1 MSFEETPALRYQKQN
16 QIATLSIDN
25 PARLNA
31 MTFEM
36 WKSLPDFLEQAKS
49 DPEVGVLVL
58 RGAGD
63 KAFSS
68 GADISQF
75 GARRSTEE
83 GVKLWNT
90 TVSEGVAQLAAF
102 PKPVVGL
109 IRGFCFGG
117 GVGLALHCD
126 LRFVIDDASF
136 SIPAARLGVGY
147 YPMWLHRLSALVG
160 PAVAKEIMFTAR
172 RYNSEQALAVGLING
187 IYNEDEALDIVR
199 KISKLAPLS
208 HTASKLAIDEAVI
221 PGSYGLERCEQA
233 LSACFSSQ
241 DSIEGPAAF
250 RDKRPAVFSGR

>member
-1 MSFEETPALRYQKQN
+1 MSFEETPVLRYRKEN
-16 QIATLSIDN
+16 QVATLSIDN
-25 PARLNA
+25 SARLNA

-36 WKSLPDFLEQAKS
+36 WKSLPDFLGQVES
-49 DPEVGVLVL
+49 DPEVRVLVL

-90 TVSEGVAQLAAF
+90 TVSDGVAQLAAF

-109 IRGFCFGG
+109 IRGICFGG

-126 LRFVIDDASF
+126 LRFAIDDASF

-147 YPMWLHRLSALVG
+147 YPTWLRRLSALVG

-172 RYNSEQALAVGLING
+172 RYNAQQAQAVGLING
-187 IYNEDEALDIVR
+187 ICTEDEALNIVQ
-199 KISKLAPLS
+199 KISGLAPLS
-208 HTASKLAIDEAVI
+208 HKAAKLAIDEAVN

-233 LSACFSSQ
+233 LGACFASQ
-241 DSIEGPAAF
+241 DYIEGQAAF